1 MPSQVNGVKKETKKT
16 AKKKQSNDAKIAEAI
31 TLLLDRIDTLE
42 ARLSKVEG
50 RMGL

>member
-1 MPSQVNGVKKETKKT
+1 MPVQSNGIKKETKKPV
-16 AKKKQSNDAKIAEAI
+16 KQKNDAKIAEAI

-42 ARLSKVEG
+42 TRLTKVEG